1 MKRRQVIKS
10 VGAAAFV
17 FAPGLNS
24 YAQATGAKTIK
35 IAQSAPLSGP
45 LGPQVQSGN
54 QSAALVFDSV
64 NRNGGI
70 NGLPIEYITMDDQFQ
85 PSKTLANCE
94 QLIHESRVVALFS
107 LVGSANVMAV
117 QPLLEK
123 TGVPLI
129 AGIGVSD
136 SAREMTRNSAYY
148 VRAGYGREIEKIL
161 RQIATL
167 GIRRIALAALDN
179 AGGEEVKAIFV
190 HNLQQLGI
198 APGATVSVKVDAS
211 NISTCA
217 AALAVDRPQ
226 AVVLF
231 LGGALPG
238 KLIEALDALGAFPS
252 FYGTSIV
259 PGEITAKALASKLRS
274 LVICQ
279 VVPYPWARDVPA
291 IQEFQRVAAGSSVP
305 VGYGNLE
312 AYINALVLVEVLKRA
327 GKDLSPAKLHATAR
341 RLKGRFGGLDVDFT
355 GATNTGAKFTELV
368 YLNGAGRLTR

>member
-1 MKRRQVIKS
+1 MERRQVIKS
-10 VGAAAFV
+10 VGAAALV
-17 FAPGLNS
+17 FGSGLNS
-24 YAQATGAKTIK
+24 YARGAAGGTIK

-45 LGPQVQSGN
+45 LGPQVRMGN

-70 NGLPIEYITMDDQFQ
+70 GGLPIEYITMDDQFQ
-85 PSKTLANCE
+85 PLKTIANCE
-94 QLIHESRVVALFS
+94 KLIHEDRVVALFS

-117 QPLLEK
+117 QPLMEK
-123 TGVPLI
+123 TGVPLV

-136 SAREMTRNSAYY
+136 SVRERTRSSAYY

-161 RQIATL
+161 QQIKTI

-179 AGGEEVKAIFV
+179 PGGEEVKAIFMR
-190 HNLQQLGI
+190 NLQQLGI
-198 APGATVSVKVDAS
+198 APGATVSVSVDGS
-211 NISTCA
+211 NISNCA
-217 AALAVDRPQ
+217 AALAADRPQ

-238 KLIEALDALGAFPS
+238 NLIEAMDALGAFPH

-274 LVICQ
+274 LAICQ

-291 IQEFQRVAAGSSVP
+291 IQEFQRVAAASSVP
-305 VGYGNLE
+305 LGYTNLE
-312 AYINALVLVEVLKRA
+312 AFINALILVDVLRRA

-341 RLKGRFGGLDVDFT
+341 RLRGRYGGLDVDFT
-355 GATNTGAKFTELV
+355 GARNTGATFTELV
-368 YLNGAGRLTR
+368 YVTGAGRFTR

>member
-10 VGAAAFV
+10 DGAAALV
-17 FAPGLNS
+17 LGPGLNS
-24 YAQATGAKTIK
+24 YAQGTGGGTIR
-35 IAQSAPLSGP
+35 IAQSGPLSGP
-45 LGPQVQSGN
+45 LGPQVQAGI
-54 QSAALVFDSV
+54 QSSALVFDSV

-70 NGLPIEYITMDDQFQ
+70 GGLPIEYITMDDQCQ
-85 PSKTLANCE
+85 PTKTLANCE
-94 QLIHESRVVALFS
+94 KLIQENRVVALFS

-129 AGIGVSD
+129 TGIGVSD
-136 SAREMTRNSAYY
+136 SVREKTRNSAYY

-161 RQIATL
+161 QQITTI
-167 GIRRIALAALDN
+167 GVRRISLAAFDN
-179 AGGEEVKAIFV
+179 AGGEEVKAIFM
-190 HNLQQLGI
+190 HHLQQLGI
-198 APGATVSVKVDAS
+198 TPRATVSVSVDGS

-217 AALAVDRPQ
+217 AALAADRPQ

-238 KLIEALDALGAFPS
+238 RLIEAMDALGAFPS
-252 FYGTSIV
+252 FYGTTTV

-291 IQEFQRVAAGSSVP
+291 ILEFQRVAEGSSVP
-305 VGYGNLE
+305 LGYGSLE

-327 GKDLSPAKLHATAR
+327 GRDLSPAKLHATVR

-355 GATNTGAKFTELV
+355 GVTNTGARFTELV
-368 YLNGAGRLTR
+368 YVNGAGRFTR